1 MTSFMISVVPSKMDW
16 ERDPS
21 WRQLTEDLVHHLGA
35 LGERRTDLVA
45 VDRLCRGRAI
55 MADYQGDVSTDT
67 PLADMTGAKVCL
79 SSRGAQSSPRPVS
92 W

>member
-1 MTSFMISVVPSKMDW
+1 MKRQVTLQAEAAADDLLHDLGGAVEDGL

-21 WRQLTEDLVHHLGA
+21 WRQLIEDLVHHLGA

-55 MADYQGDVSTDT
+55 MAD
-67 PLADMTGAKVCL
+67 
-79 SSRGAQSSPRPVS
+79 
-92 W
+92 